1 MRNLMWNQLHIAG
14 IRRSV
19 NVLSSCADST
29 FESTDSLGF
38 YAPTY
43 EGHRYIKDTGGLSK
57 P

>member
-14 IRRSV
+14 IRRSM

-38 YAPTY
+38 YAPIS
-43 EGHRYIKDTGGLSK
+43 EEHRYIKDTGGLNE

>member
-19 NVLSSCADST
+19 NVLSLCADST
-29 FESTDSLGF
+29 FGNTDSLGF
-38 YAPTY
+38 YAPTS
-43 EGHRYIKDTGGLSK
+43 EEHRYIKDTGGLNE